1 VLTIVNYTLL
11 NKCTEFSINAI
22 LDLYNVPSTIH
33 VRWNLLGDDVSKLPL
48 TFDSIS
54 VSLFLKETLNLLLL
68 DPTPQYSILTSYIS
82 ETKTKLYCTEINFF

>member
-1 VLTIVNYTLL
+1 MVFKINADNDTLS

-33 VRWNLLGDDVSKLPL
+33 VRWNLVGDDVSKLPL

-54 VSLFLKETLNLLLL
+54 VSLFLKHILNLLSL
-68 DPTPQYSILTSYIS
+68 DPTLQYSILISYSS
-82 ETKTKLYCTEINFF
+82 ENKTN